1 MLFLKTYDDVL
12 KYEKGI
18 RKPNVEIVKR
28 LVEILGVS
36 KEWLLSDDINTL
48 NNMYIKCSDSINEV
62 DYPKIKGRSKEEK
75 NYLKSHLLNML
86 VNILHKFLW
95 KSNMKLLQLSKK
107 HY

>member
-36 KEWLLSDDINTL
+36 KE
-48 NNMYIKCSDSINEV
+48 
-62 DYPKIKGRSKEEK
+62 
-75 NYLKSHLLNML
+75 
-86 VNILHKFLW
+86 
-95 KSNMKLLQLSKK
+95 
-107 HY
+107 